1 MSMVVRIT
9 QIASR
14 APASA
19 LIDAIGM
26 GALTALIVVGF
37 GLS

>member
-1 MSMVVRIT
+1 MGIVTM
-9 QIASR
+9 IAALAAR
-14 APASA
+14 FPASA

-26 GALTALIVVGF
+26 GALTALIVAGF